1 MIIILIDP
9 SREQIYRVSGRS
21 VGEAIRNIWPS
32 FIEKD
37 WDLNNAEI
45 LEKYK
50 DWDLYVEHDKNLTL
64 KGTFNRTS
72 GNSRV
77 LIFD

>member
-21 VGEAIRNIWPS
+21 VGEALRNIWPS

-50 DWDLYVEHDKNLTL
+50 DWDLYVEHNKNLTL
-64 KGTFNRTS
+64 KGTFDKMLTVECPS
-72 GNSRV
+72 F
-77 LIFD
+77 I